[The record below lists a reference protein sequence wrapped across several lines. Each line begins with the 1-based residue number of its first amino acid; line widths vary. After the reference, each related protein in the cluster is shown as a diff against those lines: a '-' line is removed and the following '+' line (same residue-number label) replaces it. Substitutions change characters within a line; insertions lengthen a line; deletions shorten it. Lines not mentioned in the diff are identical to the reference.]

1 MAGTNVTIRTGHF
14 WIRLLFT
21 SLILGTTGAGTY
33 LFARLVW
40 TRGLTFPGAI
50 MLVIFALLYFWLS
63 IAFWMATLGM
73 ILCLLSRKPSRQPF
87 EPTGIPLQ
95 EYAHLP
101 KTVMLMPICNEDP
114 SRVFS
119 GVLAMHESLLATGHA
134 SNIDFF
140 VLSDTTDP
148 EIWMLEEAAWA
159 IARRTAGL
167 RKRDG
172 EEEADGG
179 IYYRRRQNNLG
190 KKSGNIRDFCQQ
202 WGGRYKYMVVLDA
215 DSLMDGWSVIE
226 MIRRMEKQSKLGIL
240 QVPPVLVSHETV
252 FARMQ
257 QFVSRVYGEI
267 YVRAYA
273 FWSQGES
280 NYWGH
285 NAIVR
290 TDPFIR
296 HCGLPQLPGR
306 EPLGGEILSHDFVE
320 AALMLRGGWEVRL
333 AGDLGGSYEEPPVT
347 IMDFVRRS
355 RRWCQGDLQHLRLI
369 LLRGFHAVSR
379 IYFGMGAMTYLSSLL
394 WLIFVVLSLING
406 VGARGHSVLILTLM
420 TVALLFLPKVW
431 GYLALLSDR
440 ARMRT
445 HGGLVKVALSVFLE
459 AAVSILTSPIFML
472 FNVRFVLS
480 ILAGRGVKW
489 DPQRRDDAA
498 VAVRQAIHQYSLHTG
513 TGVVAVSALLWFGSY
528 QNLWLLILLAGLVL
542 SIPIEIALSS
552 LWLGRRL
559 RQLGLF
565 LGPEEAEPPAVL
577 RRQHAL
583 RIEIQRMLQFRRRG
597 DIFRRMVLDGALNA
611 IHIGVLQAQ
620 GLESEDWDKVEPLAQ
635 VALYGGPEHLT
646 LKDRRKLLSNQAAM
660 QWLHRQAWKQWK
672 L

>member
-1 MAGTNVTIRTGHF
+1 MAGADVTIRTGHF

-21 SLILGTTGAGTY
+21 SLILATTGIGTY
-33 LFARLVW
+33 MFARLALAH
-40 TRGLTFPGAI
+40 GATFLSI
-50 MLVIFALLYFWLS
+50 SMLIIFAMLYFWLA
-63 IAFWMATLGM
+63 IAFWMATLG
-73 ILCLLSRKPSRQPF
+73 LFLSLLSRTASRRPF
-87 EPTGIPLQ
+87 EPDRSSMRQ
-95 EYAHLP
+95 YENLP
-101 KTVMLMPICNEDP
+101 RTVMAMPICNEDP

-119 GVLAMHESLLATGHA
+119 GVLAMYESLQETGQA
-134 SNIDFF
+134 SAIDFF

-148 EIWMLEEAAWA
+148 EIWMLEEMAWA
-159 IARRTAGL
+159 VVRRSAAAHPPEDPDAQG
-167 RKRDG
+167 
-172 EEEADGG
+172 GG
-179 IYYRRRQNNLG
+179 IYYRRRSSNIG
-190 KKSGNIRDFCQQ
+190 RKSGNIRDFCQQ

-226 MIRRMEKQSKLGIL
+226 MIRRMEKHEKMGIL

-257 QFVSRVYGEI
+257 QFVSRVYGEV

-290 TDPFIR
+290 IDPFIR

-394 WLIFVVLSLING
+394 WLLFVVLGLING
-406 VGARGHSVLILTLM
+406 IGSAGRSILVLTFM
-420 TVALLFLPKVW
+420 TIALLFLPKVW
-431 GYLALLSDR
+431 GYLALLRDP
-440 ARMRT
+440 ARMKA
-445 HGGLVKVALSVFLE
+445 HGGLVRVALSIILE

-472 FNVRFVLS
+472 FNVRFVIS
-480 ILAGRGVKW
+480 ILSGRGVKW
-489 DPQRRDDAA
+489 DPQKRDDAA
-498 VAVRQAIHQYSLHTG
+498 VAIHQAIRQYTLHTS
-513 TGVVAVSALLWFGSY
+513 TGVAAVAALLWFGSY
-528 QNLWLLILLAGLVL
+528 QNLWLLVMLAGLLL
-542 SIPIEIALSS
+542 SIPLEIGLSS
-552 LWLGRRL
+552 LWLGRCL
-559 RQLGLF
+559 RRLGLF

-577 RRQHAL
+577 ARQHSL
-583 RIEIQRMLQFRRRG
+583 RTEIRRMLQFRRSG
-597 DIFRRMVLDGALNA
+597 DIFRRTVLDEAFNSMHVGL
-611 IHIGVLQAQ
+611 LQAQ
-620 GLESEDWDKVEPLAQ
+620 GVDVDDWEKIEPLAQ

-646 LKDRRKLLSNQAAM
+646 QKDRRTLLSNPTAM
-660 QWLHRQAWKQWK
+660 RWLHRQAWKTWK